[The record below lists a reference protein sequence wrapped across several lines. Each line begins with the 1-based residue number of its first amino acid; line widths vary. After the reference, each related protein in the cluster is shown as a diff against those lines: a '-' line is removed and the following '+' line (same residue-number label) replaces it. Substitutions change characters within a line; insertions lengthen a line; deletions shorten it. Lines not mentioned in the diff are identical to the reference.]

1 MILEIINVMAPLLVL
16 AGIGFIWGWRGKP
29 FPVESVSL
37 MVTNIGTPCL
47 VLGTLFR
54 GNLDHSQIGSV
65 GLAAIIAVGLFL
77 LVGYGLLKMLGL
89 PWRSFLPTIAFP
101 NAGNAGLSLSLFA
114 FGQQGLALAII
125 YFAVSSLGNFTLGQ
139 AIYAGRGNWRE
150 VAGSPMIYA
159 VVLAVVGNLLDFH
172 PPLWLQRSLDVAGGI
187 AIPMMLI
194 TLGVSLARLKV
205 HDIKSGVIVALIR
218 LLLGIAVGIGLS
230 EIFGFTGTLRGIF
243 VLQCAMPV
251 AVVNYIFAVRYNRDA
266 GGVAGVV
273 VVSTLLG
280 FTVMPLILAFVMRG

>member
-1 MILEIINVMAPLLVL
+1 MILEIVNVMAPLLVL
-16 AGIGFIWGWRGKP
+16 AGIGFVWGWRGKP

-65 GLAAIIAVGLFL
+65 GLAAVVAVGLFL
-77 LVGYGLLKMLGL
+77 FIGYGLLRLLGL

-125 YFAVSSLGNFTLGQ
+125 YFAVSSLSNFTLGQ

-159 VVLAVVGNLLDFH
+159 VVLAVAGNLLDFH

-205 HDIKSGVIVALIR
+205 NDIKSGIIVALIR
-218 LLLGIAVGIGLS
+218 LLLGIAVGVGIS
-230 EIFGFTGTLRGIF
+230 ELFGFTGTLRGIF
-243 VLQCAMPV
+243 ILQCAMPV

-280 FTVMPLILAFVMRG
+280 FAVMPLILAFVMRG